1 MRVPLSWLR
10 NLVEI
15 PNTGKQS
22 PGKELGSRLTMS
34 GFELEAVDT
43 AAPPFQGVVVAEIV
57 EAARHPQADKLQVCK
72 VRAVGTSSQDD
83 GLLQIVCGAANARA
97 GLKTALATVGAK
109 LPGDKLITAA
119 KLRGVE
125 SAGMLC
131 SAKELGLADTSDGIL
146 ELPVDAPVGTDLRT
160 YLDLDDEILELN
172 VTPNRGD
179 AMSVLGIAR
188 EVAALTRGKVAVPG
202 EGTRNPGEARTS
214 TEPRHV
220 AAPAGASSET
230 FPVTLRDPAGC
241 PKLVSRVV
249 RGIDNSRPSPAW
261 LRERLRRVGLRPI
274 SPVVDITQYVMLEL
288 GQPMHAYDLA
298 QLQGGLEARWARQ
311 DEKTTLLDG
320 KEIALAADVLVIADA
335 KGPVGMAGVMGGLA
349 SSCTA
354 QTTDILFEAAF
365 FHPSAVAGRG
375 RRYGLVTDAGQRF
388 ERGVDPA
395 HQERAVERAT
405 QLLLEIAGGQAGPLH
420 VTQQSDALPKRLEVA
435 LRRERI
441 VRLLGIR
448 YDDNEVKATLEALG
462 MRVLANGEGWLV
474 TPPPHRFDINIE
486 ADLIEELARVLG
498 FESIPEAD
506 AISHQR
512 VRAMAETTPVEAQA
526 LEILASRGYQEA
538 ITYAF
543 VDPALQEQLFPG
555 VMTPKL
561 ANAISSEMSVMRA
574 SLWPGLI
581 RAAQENQRRQQ
592 DRIRLFEHGARFEIS
607 GETDMLGGIAVGPRR
622 PEQWGAK
629 ATPVDFFDVK
639 QDLDALFSRSGASEE
654 FGFVTDTLSCL
665 HPGRSARITRGG
677 KTIGWIGEMHP
688 RLVQEF
694 DFTYAPIVF
703 EVEYSAALA
712 AKMPR
717 FEEISRFPRVRR
729 DLAVV
734 VDEKVS
740 LRQLHDRV
748 TFAASSL
755 LRDIRVF
762 DVFRG
767 PGIEAGRKSVA
778 LGLIFQDNSRTL
790 ADEDADRLLAAIRAD
805 LSATLGAG
813 FRE

>member
-1 MRVPLSWLR
+1 VKVSLSWLR
-10 NLVEI
+10 EFVDV
-15 PNTGKQS
+15 PWS
-22 PGKELGSRLTMS
+22 GKELGSRLTMS
-34 GFELEAVDT
+34 GFELESIDS
-43 AAPPFQGVVVAEIV
+43 AAPPFNGVVIAEIV
-57 EAARHPQADKLQVCK
+57 QAVRHPQADKLQVCK
-72 VRAVGTSSQDD
+72 VRAGA
-83 GLLQIVCGAANARA
+83 GALQIVCGAANARA
-97 GLKTALATVGAK
+97 GMKTALATVGAK
-109 LPGDKLITAA
+109 LPGDKAITAA

-125 SAGMLC
+125 SFGMLC
-131 SAKELGLADTSDGIL
+131 SAKELGLADTSEGII
-146 ELPVDAPVGTDLRT
+146 ELPADAPVGTALRA

-188 EVAALTRGKVAVPG
+188 EVSALTRSAVRMPVPA
-202 EGTRNPGEARTS
+202 NS
-214 TEPRHV
+214 TPLHDTFRV
-220 AAPAGASSET
+220 KLAAPS
-230 FPVTLRDPAGC
+230 GC
-241 PKLVSRVV
+241 PKFTCRIV
-249 RGIDNSRPSPAW
+249 RGIDNSRPSPPW
-261 LRERLRRVGLRPI
+261 LRERLRRAGLRAI

-298 QLQGGLEARWARQ
+298 KLKGGLEARVARQ
-311 DEKTTLLDG
+311 GEKITLLDG
-320 KEIALAADVLVIADA
+320 KEIALGDDVLVIADED
-335 KGPVGMAGVMGGLA
+335 GPVGMAGVMGGLA
-349 SSCTA
+349 SSCTSG
-354 QTTDILFEAAF
+354 TTDILFEAAF
-365 FHPSAVAGRG
+365 FQPSAVAGRG

-395 HQERAVERAT
+395 HQERGVERAT
-405 QLLLEIAGGQAGPLH
+405 QLLLEIAGGKAGPLQ
-420 VTQQSDALPKRLEVA
+420 VAQQTDALPKRLEVA

-448 YDDNEVKATLEALG
+448 YADNDVKATLEALG
-462 MRVLANGEGWLV
+462 MRVLASADGWLV
-474 TPPPHRFDINIE
+474 TPPSHRFDINIE

-506 AISHQR
+506 AISRQR
-512 VRAMAETTPVEAQA
+512 VRPMAETTPAEPQA

-543 VDPALQEQLFPG
+543 VDPVLQEQLFPG
-555 VMTPKL
+555 TLTPKL
-561 ANAISSEMSVMRA
+561 ANAISSEMSVMRG

-581 RAAQENQRRQQ
+581 LAAQENQRRQQ
-592 DRIRLFEHGARFEIS
+592 DRIRLFEHGARFEATA
-607 GETDMLGGIAVGPRR
+607 ETDMLGGIAVGPRL

-639 QDLDALFSRSGASEE
+639 QDLEALFSRSGASEE
-654 FGFVTDTLSCL
+654 FGFVTDTLPCL
-665 HPGRSARITRGG
+665 HPGRSARVTRGG
-677 KTIGWIGEMHP
+677 QMIGWIGELHP
-688 RLVQEF
+688 QLVQEF
-694 DFTYAPIVF
+694 DFTYAPILF

-712 AKMPR
+712 ARMPR

>member
-1 MRVPLSWLR
+1 MRIPLSWLR
-10 NLVEI
+10 NLVDV
-15 PNTGKQS
+15 PWS
-22 PGKELGSRLTMS
+22 GKELGSRLTMS
-34 GFELEAVDT
+34 GFELEAIEP
-43 AAPPFQGVVVAEIV
+43 AAPPFAGVVVAEIV

-72 VRAVGTSSQDD
+72 VRAGGT
-83 GLLQIVCGAANARA
+83 GEPLQIVCGAANARA
-97 GLKTALATVGAK
+97 GLKTALASVGAK
-109 LPGDKLITAA
+109 LPGDKAITAA

-125 SAGMLC
+125 SSGMLC
-131 SAKELGLADTSDGIL
+131 SARELGLADTSEGIL
-146 ELPVDAPVGTDLRT
+146 ELPADAPVGMDLRA
-160 YLDLDDEILELN
+160 YLDLDDQVLELN

-188 EVAALTRGKVAVPG
+188 EVAALTRDKIAVPG
-202 EGTRNPGEARTS
+202 DGTRSPGESRASGEAR
-214 TEPRHV
+214 P
-220 AAPAGASSET
+220 AAGTVPATSET
-230 FPVTLRDPAGC
+230 FPVTLREPASC

-249 RGIDNSRPSPAW
+249 RGIDNQRPSPPW
-261 LRERLRRVGLRPI
+261 LRERLRRAGLRPI

-298 QLQGGLEARWARQ
+298 RLKGGLEARWAHR
-311 DEKTTLLDG
+311 DEKVTLLDG
-320 KEIALAADVLVIADA
+320 KEITLGADVLVIADA
-335 KGPVGMAGVMGGLA
+335 NGPVGMAGVMGGLA

-354 QTTDILFEAAF
+354 GTTDILFEAAF
-365 FHPSAVAGRG
+365 FQPAAVAGRG

-405 QLLLEIAGGQAGPLH
+405 QLLVEIAGGTAGALH
-420 VTQQSDALPKRLEVA
+420 VVQQSDALPKRLELA

-448 YDDNEVKATLEALG
+448 YDDSEVKATLEALG
-462 MRVLANGEGWLV
+462 MRVLANADGWLV
-474 TPPPHRFDINIE
+474 TAPPHRFDINIE

-506 AISHQR
+506 AISRQR
-512 VRAMAETTPVEAQA
+512 VPAMAETTPVEWQA
-526 LEILASRGYQEA
+526 LEILATRGYQEA

-543 VDPALQEQLFPG
+543 VDPALQEKLFPG
-555 VMTPKL
+555 VVTPKL

-592 DRIRLFEHGARFEIS
+592 DRIRLFEHGARFATD
-607 GETDMLGGIAVGPRR
+607 GETDMIGGLAWGPRR
-622 PEQWGAK
+622 PEQWGTR

-639 QDLDALFSRSGASEE
+639 QDLEALFSRSGASEE
-654 FGFVTDTLSCL
+654 FGFVTDTLPCL
-665 HPGRSARITRGG
+665 HPGRSARITRSG
-677 KTIGWIGEMHP
+677 KTIGWIGELHP
-688 RLVQEF
+688 RRVQEF
-694 DFTYAPIVF
+694 DFTYGPILF
-703 EVEYSAALA
+703 EVEYLAALA
-712 AKMPR
+712 ARMPR

-767 PGIEAGRKSVA
+767 PGIESGRKSVA